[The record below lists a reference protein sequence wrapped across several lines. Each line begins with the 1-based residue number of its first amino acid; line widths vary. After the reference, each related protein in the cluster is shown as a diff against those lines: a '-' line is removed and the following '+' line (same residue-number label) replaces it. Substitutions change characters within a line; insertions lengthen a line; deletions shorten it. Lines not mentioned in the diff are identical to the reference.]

1 MPLTRLIST
10 SIDIK
15 APASRIWRILT
26 DFPAYSTWNPFV
38 RSIAGSTSPGSRLK
52 VTVQPQ
58 GGQPMSF
65 APEVLACVEEREFR
79 WRGRVLFRGVFDGEH
94 SFRLSES
101 VPGSCRF
108 VHEEVFSGALVPLV
122 MHGSMLSGTEAG
134 FQAMNLALKE
144 RAEHR

>member
-1 MPLTRLIST
+1 VPLTRLIST

-79 WRGRVLFRGVFDGEH
+79 WRVPWC
-94 SFRLSES
+94 LS
-101 VPGSCRF
+101 SCM
-108 VHEEVFSGALVPLV
+108 ALCCR
-122 MHGSMLSGTEAG
+122 AQR
-134 FQAMNLALKE
+134 QAS
-144 RAEHR
+144 RQ